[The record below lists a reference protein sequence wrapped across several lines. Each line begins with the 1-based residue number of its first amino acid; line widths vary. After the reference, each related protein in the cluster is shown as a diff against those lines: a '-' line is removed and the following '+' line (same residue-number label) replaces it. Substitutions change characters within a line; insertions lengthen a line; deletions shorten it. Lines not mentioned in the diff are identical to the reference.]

1 MATCM
6 AKLEELKEAK
16 QQLTAQRV
24 RATAAMAEKEAA
36 AMARLEELREANL
49 AKIYAKRAQRQAE
62 SETGGSADADET
74 PDWLVRA
81 ADILEGDDAKTVAA
95 AANAANEAKA
105 MAESPEQD
113 SPTAQRVRVTVA
125 MAEKEAAAMAT
136 CMAKL
141 EEKLKEAKQAGRA
154 QLQAEKEAA
163 KARIEELKE
172 AKQQLKEQERLD
184 AVEEQR
190 VRATK
195 QHASPGGKVSC
206 RSLKHLNNRA
216 TEAKSEFSRV
226 ATEWTAEVGIES
238 LVVIALQDDDAQAE
252 KLVIATLRSH
262 AADAKTLF
270 KLAEHDFEDADAAI
284 CNAAIADLKAV
295 MAQVASGMSLAGS
308 AVSKHRERR
317 LTQALAAAGS
327 WLPFGSTLG
336 VVAASRLAAQA
347 PIACWGC
354 GLEPPT
360 GAHFKRCPTCADL
373 KLAPAHFCSEECQA
387 EHWPRHKQL
396 HKLTTKAPAKPQPQ
410 QANASADASRAA
422 AVRRLV
428 AETAAGAVG
437 AVLAAARAR
446 DSAEARRVR
455 QEREAEAERAE
466 RKRREREVRAER
478 ERRAEEAVRAAQLA
492 DARAEQEA
500 VEREAERQQRR
511 EAERV
516 AREGRER
523 ERDAHKRAWAEQKA
537 AARREREAREAA
549 ERQRRER
556 TRSAPKP
563 APQRAPRPPVA
574 LADAAGWAPR
584 RSATMGD
591 DDGRSV
597 VSVATTAMPLPR
609 PTQHAVE
616 RAGER
621 ELDRHE
627 VQWTMKHGEVEHT
640 GFGADGTPTLVH
652 RGRVGG
658 VDVVTDADARAVI
671 TAWPARRG
679 RRLRAVAEAAGPSE
693 GATAAKGPLRPSL
706 LLGAISTLRI
716 DAPEFVPPARYPT
729 ARYPRSSH
737 GDRQMIVAKH
747 AESTRHLLEQ
757 SRNEATQTAP
767 APLASP
773 CSMPAGARTT
783 PLWWNAST
791 AVRGHSKPPSS
802 PPPVMHKTPRGPE
815 RQPVVAQSPI
825 AAAYMA
831 PHPAAPAVLPLQPPH
846 QQPACLPSA
855 RPTPP
860 TMAPQQPLERAGGAP
875 GDVLVPEWSES

>member
-62 SETGGSADADET
+62 KAAEARLRLEKQLELQKAEAKLNAAELQRIRARG
-74 PDWLVRA
+74 VRA
-81 ADILEGDDAKTVAA
+81 PLGEGA
-95 AANAANEAKA
+95 
-105 MAESPEQD
+105 
-113 SPTAQRVRVTVA
+113 
-125 MAEKEAAAMAT
+125 
-136 CMAKL
+136 
-141 EEKLKEAKQAGRA
+141 RA
-154 QLQAEKEAA
+154 
-163 KARIEELKE
+163 
-172 AKQQLKEQERLD
+172 
-184 AVEEQR
+184 
-190 VRATK
+190 
-195 QHASPGGKVSC
+195 
-206 RSLKHLNNRA
+206 LKHYDNMV
-216 TEAKSEFSRV
+216 TEAY
-226 ATEWTAEVGIES
+226 TEYARLAIEWSAEVGIES
-238 LVVIALQDDDAQAE
+238 LVVIALQDGDAQAE
-252 KLVIATLRSH
+252 RVVITTLRG
-262 AADAKTLF
+262 AADAKTLV
-270 KLAEHDFEDADAAI
+270 HDFEDADE
-284 CNAAIADLKAV
+284 AIADLKAL

-327 WLPFGSTLG
+327 WLPLG
-336 VVAASRLAAQA
+336 LVAASRLVAQA

-360 GAHFKRCPTCADL
+360 GAHFRRCPTCVDL
-373 KLAPAHFCSEECQA
+373 KLPPAPFCSEECQA

-396 HKLTTKAPAKPQPQ
+396 HKLTTKSGPAKLQPQ

-584 RSATMGD
+584 RSVTMGD

-679 RRLRAVAEAAGPSE
+679 RSAVAEGAGPSE
-693 GATAAKGPLRPSL
+693 GAAVAKGPLRPSL

-716 DAPEFVPPARYPT
+716 DAPEFVPPARYP
-729 ARYPRSSH
+729 RPPH
-737 GDRQMIVAKH
+737 GDRQAIVAKH
-747 AESTRHLLEQ
+747 AESTRLYLLEQ

-767 APLASP
+767 APLASSY
-773 CSMPAGARTT
+773 SMPAGGRTT

-791 AVRGHSKPPSS
+791 VARGQSKPPSS

-846 QQPACLPSA
+846 QQPAYLPSA

-860 TMAPQQPLERAGGAP
+860 TMAPQQVLERAGGAP

>member
-1 MATCM
+1 MIARGSTSGVLTILTMA
-6 AKLEELKEAK
+6 ESPE
-16 QQLTAQRV
+16 QDSLTAQRV
-24 RATAAMAEKEAA
+24 RAVMAEKEAAMAKLEEAKQQLKELETVEEERARATVAMAEKGA

-62 SETGGSADADET
+62 KAAEARLRLEKQLELQKAEAKLNAAELQRIRARG
-74 PDWLVRA
+74 VRA
-81 ADILEGDDAKTVAA
+81 PLGEGA
-95 AANAANEAKA
+95 
-105 MAESPEQD
+105 
-113 SPTAQRVRVTVA
+113 
-125 MAEKEAAAMAT
+125 
-136 CMAKL
+136 
-141 EEKLKEAKQAGRA
+141 RA
-154 QLQAEKEAA
+154 
-163 KARIEELKE
+163 
-172 AKQQLKEQERLD
+172 
-184 AVEEQR
+184 
-190 VRATK
+190 
-195 QHASPGGKVSC
+195 
-206 RSLKHLNNRA
+206 LKHYDNMV
-216 TEAKSEFSRV
+216 TEAY
-226 ATEWTAEVGIES
+226 TEYARLAIEWSAEVGIES
-238 LVVIALQDDDAQAE
+238 LVVIALQDGDAQAE
-252 KLVIATLRSH
+252 RVVITTLRG
-262 AADAKTLF
+262 AADAKTLV
-270 KLAEHDFEDADAAI
+270 HDFEDADE
-284 CNAAIADLKAV
+284 AIADLKAL

-317 LTQALAAAGS
+317 LTQALAAVE
-327 WLPFGSTLG
+327 STLSLITRE
-336 VVAASRLAAQA
+336 VTASRLATQA

-360 GAHFKRCPTCADL
+360 GTHFKRCPTCVDL
-373 KLAPAHFCSEECQA
+373 KLPPAPFCSEECQA

-556 TRSAPKP
+556 TRSVPKP

-584 RSATMGD
+584 RPATMGD

-679 RRLRAVAEAAGPSE
+679 RRLRAVAEAAGSSE

-716 DAPEFVPPARYPT
+716 DAPEFVPQARYPT

-791 AVRGHSKPPSS
+791 VARGQSKPPSS